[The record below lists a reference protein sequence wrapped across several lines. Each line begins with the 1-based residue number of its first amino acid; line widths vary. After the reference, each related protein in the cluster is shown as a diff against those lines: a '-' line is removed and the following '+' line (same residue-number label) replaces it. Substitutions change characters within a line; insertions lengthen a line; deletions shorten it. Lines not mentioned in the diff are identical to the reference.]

1 MFGLDIEPG
10 AQSANREVRRLV
22 GVIDR
27 LRALPD
33 DEHLTVQRR
42 APYTPTALDIAFQPA
57 VPEDDK
63 QLPAPIR
70 WPFATP
76 LTQRTLGVGGYG
88 TVLCATIDGA
98 EAATII
104 ELMAGHDEDTP
115 PHWSTGATPGSG
127 QPTSVLVTA
136 NALLRG
142 QSGCGTAGAAPAT
155 SHRVAVEPLQ
165 DVVLADPAAWNGRYP
180 ADRCTT
186 AADLARS
193 HRPRHRDRHRPRPA
207 LTVPH
212 SARRDHATSGQ
223 FDRSAELTSHR
234 AEPAEMVAA
243 ALGVE
248 SGAQLVPAQPGVPM
262 VHIVQVETEGETLE
276 TARQTQIH
284 CRPG

>member
-10 AQSANREVRRLV
+10 AQSANREVRRLA

-70 WPFATP
+70 WPSATP

-115 PHWSTGATPGSG
+115 PHWSTGATPGVR
-127 QPTSVLVTA
+127 TTH
-136 NALLRG
+136 RG
-142 QSGCGTAGAAPAT
+142 AGDGERAI
-155 SHRVAVEPLQ
+155 
-165 DVVLADPAAWNGRYP
+165 
-180 ADRCTT
+180 
-186 AADLARS
+186 ARS
-193 HRPRHRDRHRPRPA
+193 IRLRHGRSRPGNVA
-207 LTVPH
+207 
-212 SARRDHATSGQ
+212 SCCRRATSGRGTRRSGSLERPLPGRPVHHRRRPGTLASPSAPRPSPTSTCV
-223 FDRSAELTSHR
+223 DR
-234 AEPAEMVAA
+234 A
-243 ALGVE
+243 ALG
-248 SGAQLVPAQPGVPM
+248 PAGSRDFRSVRSVRGV
-262 VHIVQVETEGETLE
+262 GEPP
-276 TARQTQIH
+276 R
-284 CRPG
+284 